1 MRKGINS
8 MLRQVITGSAAVGL
22 VAAVAGSSLPSAAQD
37 AEFVMFGTGPDRVCN
52 VLITQERLPVME
64 KGDEEDAVLTNHTY
78 DCPEEQVAQVAV
90 IEPAAPPP
98 EPLPESGRVYFEFD
112 RAELTPDAEATL
124 NDVIADIQGRE
135 LGGITVAGHA
145 DTAGPPDYNMQLSER
160 RANNVAAELTRAGI
174 PSTIIT
180 TEAFGETQLAVQTP
194 DNTPAQPNRRATID
208 FER

>member
-1 MRKGINS
+1 

-52 VLITQERLPVME
+52 VLITQERLAVLE
-64 KGDEEDAVLTNHTY
+64 KGDEDAVFTNHTY
-78 DCPEEQVAQVAV
+78 DCPEEEQVAAV

-112 RAELTPDAEATL
+112 RAEITPDAEATL
-124 NDVIADIQGRE
+124 NDIIADIQGRE

-145 DTAGPPDYNMQLSER
+145 DTAGPEDYNMQLSDR

-174 PSTIIT
+174 PATIIT
-180 TEAFGETQLAVQTP
+180 TEAFGETQLAVPTP
-194 DNTPAQPNRRATID
+194 DNTPEQANRRATID